1 LFKEGRGQAM
11 NILLG
16 YSADGRPVEVS
27 EEQLAHHLY
36 MLGRSGMGKTTCL
49 CNICLALMDVKPK
62 VGLCVIDPL
71 GALVE
76 VMKRRIPD
84 YRTRDVILFEARDRE
99 HPFALNPLAPKPR
112 EDMLGQ
118 WASHVMS
125 VFQLMCEDG
134 EWNSRTKQTLRNII
148 ITLVSRNTKGGPLGE
163 DWPAAL
169 DEVSPILTLQAED
182 DGDRRKWWDR
192 GTPYRKLFYST
203 LEEGGHIPV
212 LRFWRDLYDKV
223 MTLRPKAEVSAA
235 IGGNTDQHMANPIV
249 RNTVGQTQTKIN
261 FLDVMNEGK
270 ILLVDLSGIGD
281 ESANFLGSVVM
292 AQLASATLQR
302 DAYAEPHFYIVA
314 DELYRYGN
322 EAFRYI
328 SRQGRNFNVH
338 LIAAQQDQTDMRP
351 WQRGLM
357 GNASNRVYFQLV
369 PSDALEQ
376 AHEFD
381 TTPPAPEPD
390 MRPVYV
396 PYSMPE
402 ADIAPRHP
410 SNLAHA
416 YIQGTVQEN
425 ISLGRRIVSALEEWI
440 TAGYEDSDKKGLI
453 LGSLDNYVSWLHLV
467 ASNYQPSPANSDFM
481 DDWVAAA
488 KDTEVEGW
496 ARTFVDRHPEL
507 DEVGNSI
514 EKWKCA
520 ASSMKCSKWMA
531 ECIPPQSVLA
541 SARDA
546 LDLQERTFAE
556 YGVYAQQPA
565 WTEAYDH
572 LVLTGHLFTGD
583 PCYREITSTSQG
595 PTLYQQVRGR
605 PRAYSDVY
613 QQIANELT
621 HLPRQHAKCKLAA
634 LGDARPTEVTIKTAP
649 LEAENPRW
657 RENWRTVKK
666 RSRKNYTRPVDE
678 VEEEAGRRDRI
689 MRRALETWHAGDGGS
704 REYHGD
710 DPSLGARSASLPGQR

>member
-1 LFKEGRGQAM
+1 M

-16 YSADGRPVEVS
+16 YCADGGPIEVS

-49 CNICLALMDVKPK
+49 CNICLALMDVNPK

-84 YRTRDVILFEARDRE
+84 HRRRDVVLFEARDRK
-99 HPFALNPLAPKPR
+99 HPFALNPFAPKPP

-182 DGDRRKWWDR
+182 DGDRPRWR
-192 GTPYRKLFYST
+192 QTVTPYRSIFYST
-203 LEEGGHIPV
+203 LEEAGHIPV

-270 ILLVDLSGIGD
+270 ILLVDLSGVGD
-281 ESANFLGSVVM
+281 DSANFLGSVIM

-302 DAYAEPHFYIVA
+302 EAYAEPHFYIVA

-381 TTPPAPEPD
+381 ATPPSTKVMEPIYQPMSVDSATWVACVGVIERLERYKKALQSWQRYGGQGLMTGAVTEEDVRTFSAWALDASEVPLLHMGPGDSECDVVVAGHLCKATTQGAREWAKSSYLDECHYDGFLVTPELAGGERLGGLD
-390 MRPVYV
+390 AWMSANRP
-396 PYSMPE
+396 PE
-402 ADIAPRHP
+402 A
-410 SNLAHA
+410 
-416 YIQGTVQEN
+416 
-425 ISLGRRIVSALEEWI
+425 ALETTERAIERVKWYMNEL
-440 TAGYEDSDKKGLI
+440 AGGEGVFVHSPDEDRRVPVARTVAWDWDGQPYQ
-453 LGSLDNYVSWLHLV
+453 YV
-467 ASNYQPSPANSDFM
+467 D
-481 DDWVAAA
+481 AARVRGIGVYY
-488 KDTEVEGW
+488 EVERQQ
-496 ARTFVDRHPEL
+496 RTHADV
-507 DEVGNSI
+507 
-514 EKWKCA
+514 
-520 ASSMKCSKWMA
+520 
-531 ECIPPQSVLA
+531 
-541 SARDA
+541 
-546 LDLQERTFAE
+546 ERE
-556 YGVYAQQPA
+556 
-565 WTEAYDH
+565 
-572 LVLTGHLFTGD
+572 
-583 PCYREITSTSQG
+583 
-595 PTLYQQVRGR
+595 
-605 PRAYSDVY
+605 
-613 QQIANELT
+613 IANELT
-621 HLPRQHAKCKLAA
+621 HLPRRYAKCKLVG
-634 LGDARPTEVTIKTAP
+634 LGDAPPTEATIKTAP
-649 LEAENPRW
+649 LGAENPRW
-657 RENWRTVKK
+657 RENWTVVKK

-678 VEEEAGRRDRI
+678 VEEEARRRDRI
-689 MRRALETWHAGDGGS
+689 MRRALETWHSGDGGS

-710 DPSLGARSASLPGQR
+710 EPSLQARGGGLRVQR